1 MYSIRDLEA
10 AAALTTTSSTTPS
23 YNNGQYDPTASSSSS
38 STSTTSTPTGVANTS
53 TTSSD
58 TTTATTSSS
67 SDTLS
72 SSTTAYSGAISSTNV
87 ASITSSSVIPTHT
100 NGTVTH
106 VSSASHISTGAL
118 AGGIVGA
125 FAGGCILAFILAFL
139 LLRKRKH
146 SQYPPAKDEDSGVIS
161 SVAPKGATQRVS
173 QVGGAS
179 LAASQAGKPSY
190 LKSLAAGA
198 GTFDLAPFIA
208 EAADDSTVSTRV
220 QTLFDQVSLHV
231 DNYYSTSGQ
240 QRRLTPEAVA
250 QINQYDSGVFD
261 TSLPTVLSNSRPQRP
276 ILTHT
281 LLYAIM
287 RAIQP
292 QAQGS
297 LLPACYRLG
306 PEANG
311 RDTLDTDDRS
321 VFAWRMLTSHIYA
334 SKYSAIPAQLE
345 AQNDSITRFANAFTE
360 AFTPYSDPQF
370 NEADR
375 LVHLTSV
382 CRAAAELGVWL
393 FSQPCF
399 FELGWLTSSSS
410 SKIIVFPHFTK
421 TCDEQGTPLA
431 VPQTLL
437 QPVTRQV

>member
-1 MYSIRDLEA
+1 MDSIRDLEA
-10 AAALTTTSSTTPS
+10 AASVTPAATTNTGYNDGQYINSSTASSTDTTKTSTSPSSTASDTTSS
-23 YNNGQYDPTASSSSS
+23 
-38 STSTTSTPTGVANTS
+38 
-53 TTSSD
+53 
-58 TTTATTSSS
+58 TTSSS

-72 SSTTAYSGAISSTNV
+72 STTTTHSGAINSTNV
-87 ASITSSSVIPTHT
+87 ASITSSSAIPTHT
-100 NGTVTH
+100 NGTTTH
-106 VSSASHISTGAL
+106 ISSAKHISTGAL

-139 LLRKRKH
+139 LLRKRKP
-146 SQYPPAKDEDSGVIS
+146 SQYPPAKNEDAGVIS
-161 SVAPKGATQRVS
+161 SVTPKGATQRVS
-173 QVGGAS
+173 HVRDAS
-179 LAASQAGKPSY
+179 FAASQAGNPSY
-190 LKSLAAGA
+190 LKPFAAGA

-261 TSLPTVLSNSRPQRP
+261 TSLATVLSNSRPQRP

-281 LLYAIM
+281 LLYAVM

-306 PEANG
+306 PQANG

-334 SKYSAIPAQLE
+334 SKYSATPAQLE

-382 CRAAAELGVWL
+382 CRAAAELGTWL

-399 FELGWLTSSSS
+399 FELGWGPTSSS
-410 SKIIVFPHFTK
+410 SKIIIFPQFVK
-421 TCDEQGTPLA
+421 TCDEQGNSLA